1 MPRRTFDRLLE
12 TGLLNPP
19 GPDGRWPASELGRIE
34 RVMELGRRGV
44 RDLNRR
50 VLLLPWEG
58 PEFAVDLVH
67 RRKATEELLKGD
79 LRPAGRK
86 MREVRRELDV
96 LYRRTMA
103 GLDWPAARK
112 PRNYGMRLPQGLW
125 WFTVQAADDP
135 TLQGDYQLASFYAQ
149 ILPNIL
155 RAEGIEPEIGVPPE
169 ERLAFILVNLLLR
182 HPEPRRAVGLA
193 PLPVRRGPDIA

>member
-1 MPRRTFDRLLE
+1 MPRRTFDRLVE
-12 TGLLNPP
+12 TGLIDPP
-19 GPDGRWPASELGRIE
+19 GTDGRWPSSELDRIGK
-34 RVMELGRRGV
+34 VMELGRQGV

-58 PEFAVDLVH
+58 PEFAVDLGH
-67 RRKATEELLKGD
+67 RRKATEELLKSD

-86 MREVRRELDV
+86 MREVRRELDF
-96 LYRRTMA
+96 LHRRTMA

-112 PRNYGMRLPQGLW
+112 PRNYGMHLPQALW
-125 WFTVQAADDP
+125 WRVVEAADDE

-149 ILPNIL
+149 ILPDL
-155 RAEGIEPEIGVPPE
+155 LHADGVEPEIEVPPE

-182 HPEPRRAVGLA
+182 SPEPRRAVGLA
-193 PLPVRRGPDIA
+193 PLPVRRGPDIV